1 MSSKTQ
7 LFLIVTIISHE
18 ISPLSKFIS
27 DPLTEVFHKIR
38 NCKVMS
44 GRPGVV
50 IPRECLPWNGKTEN
64 ARAVLN
70 REVRGIFKRN
80 IEMEICKT
88 EPCQRKSL
96 HIPVKV

>member
-50 IPRECLPWNGKTEN
+50 IPRECLPGNGKTEN
-64 ARAVLN
+64 ERAVLN

-96 HIPVKV
+96 YIPVKV